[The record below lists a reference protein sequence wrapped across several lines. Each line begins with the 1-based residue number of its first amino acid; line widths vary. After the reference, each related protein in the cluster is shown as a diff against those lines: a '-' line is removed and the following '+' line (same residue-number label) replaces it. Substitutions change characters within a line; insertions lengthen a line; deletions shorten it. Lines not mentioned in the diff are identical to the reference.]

1 MKIGILSLVLHTNY
15 GGILQSYALQT
26 VLERMGHDVVVLNRD
41 RNIPWSLR
49 RHIINYSKYLIK
61 RYIQGRKT
69 IYKSLD
75 CQNRERQEREQ
86 FTQAFID
93 RYIHTRMVNR
103 LSVDS
108 FDDIEAVVVGSDQV
122 WRSIYFKKQWRTG
135 ISDAFLGFLDSTNKK
150 RIAYAASFGTD
161 EWEYTEEETSVCSRL
176 LQKFDAVC
184 VRETSGITICQ
195 EKLGYINAKLMLDP
209 TMLLSK
215 EDYIQLVNNANMPNS
230 NGNLLCYV
238 LDDNANIQELINKI
252 AHEKKLMP
260 FIANSQVNN
269 AKLPNKERIQPP
281 VEQWL
286 RGFMDAEFV
295 VTDSFHACIFS
306 ILFQKPFVV
315 IGNKKR
321 GYSRF
326 ESLLKLFGLEK
337 RLIENVTQFDSSM
350 LNPISGDVYRK
361 LDIYRNNS
369 TEFLKEAL
377 TY

>member
-135 ISDAFLGFLDSTNKK
+135 ISDAFLGFLNSTNKN

-161 EWEYTEEETSVCSRL
+161 EWEYTEEETAVCSRL

-184 VRETSGITICQ
+184 VREASGITLCR
-195 EKLGYINAKLMLDP
+195 EKLGYVNAKQMLDP

-269 AKLPNKERIQPP
+269 TKLPNKERIQPP
-281 VEQWL
+281 VERWL
-286 RGFMDAEFV
+286 RGFIDAEFV

-306 ILFQKPFVV
+306 ILFNKPFVV

-350 LNPISGDVYRK
+350 LNPISGDVYSK

>member
-41 RNIPWSLR
+41 RSIPWSLR
-49 RHIINYSKYLIK
+49 LHIINCGKYLIK

-69 IYKSLD
+69 TYKSLD
-75 CQNRERQEREQ
+75 CQNRERREREQ

-93 RYIHTRMVNR
+93 RYVHTRMVNR

-108 FDDIEAVVVGSDQV
+108 FSDIEAVVVGSDQV
-122 WRSIYFKKQWRTG
+122 WRSMYFKKQWRTG
-135 ISDAFLGFLDSTNKK
+135 IKDAFLGFLDSTSKK
-150 RIAYAASFGTD
+150 KIAYAASFGTD
-161 EWEYTEEETSVCSRL
+161 EWEYTEEETAECSRL
-176 LQKFDAVC
+176 LQKFDAVG
-184 VRETSGITICQ
+184 VREASGITLCQ
-195 EKLGYINAKLMLDP
+195 EKLGYVNAKQMLDP

-215 EDYIQLVNNANMPNS
+215 DDYIQLVKNANTPKS

-252 AHEKKLMP
+252 ALEKKLIP
-260 FIANSQVNN
+260 FMANSQVNN
-269 AKLPNKERIQPP
+269 TKIPNKERIQPP
-281 VEQWL
+281 VERWL

-295 VTDSFHACIFS
+295 VTDSFHACVFS
-306 ILFQKPFVV
+306 ILFHKPFIV

-326 ESLLKLFGLEK
+326 ESLLKLFGLEN
-337 RLIENVTQFDSSM
+337 RLIEDVTQYEPSM
-350 LNPISGDVYRK
+350 LEPLTDNVYNK
-361 LDIYRNNS
+361 LDKYRSNS
-369 TEFLKEAL
+369 IEFLKVAL
-377 TY
+377 AE

>member
-1 MKIGILSLVLHTNY
+1 
-15 GGILQSYALQT
+15 
-26 VLERMGHDVVVLNRD
+26 
-41 RNIPWSLR
+41 
-49 RHIINYSKYLIK
+49 
-61 RYIQGRKT
+61 
-69 IYKSLD
+69 
-75 CQNRERQEREQ
+75 
-86 FTQAFID
+86 
-93 RYIHTRMVNR
+93 
-103 LSVDS
+103 
-108 FDDIEAVVVGSDQV
+108 
-122 WRSIYFKKQWRTG
+122 
-135 ISDAFLGFLDSTNKK
+135 
-150 RIAYAASFGTD
+150 
-161 EWEYTEEETSVCSRL
+161 
-176 LQKFDAVC
+176 
-184 VRETSGITICQ
+184 
-195 EKLGYINAKLMLDP
+195 MLDP

-269 AKLPNKERIQPP
+269 TKLPNKERIQPP
-281 VEQWL
+281 VERWL
-286 RGFMDAEFV
+286 RGFIDAEFV

-306 ILFQKPFVV
+306 ILFNKPFVV